1 MKKFLFILLLITLV
15 IISIA
20 NARDSLNFGG
30 NYINTLDNV
39 EVSSNFVPQI
49 TLFFSGPLYFEKN
62 LNVKDKFLELSFPG
76 MNLKD
81 FEKTEIAVKLKNLR
95 DFIKEVYVEKK
106 NVPCPKVVLKI
117 LFNKKDILIRW
128 SKLDEPC
135 RLIFSI
141 HLKDDL
147 KKIRDHETNF
157 LYTKNDQILNNQ
169 IILDKKKTPNQTRIV
184 IDAGHGGK
192 DSGARGFKDLKEKT
206 VNLDIAIR
214 TKNILKKYGYNV
226 FLTRSLD
233 SDLTLFER
241 SELASKLKADL
252 FVSIHANGFID
263 NEKNGIET
271 FFLNG
276 DDIISERKSG
286 FFFVSNKND
295 EELAKIANNLISKN
309 IDLSR
314 KLATT
319 IQDGIFNLLKDRKI
333 NICNRGIKQ
342 NGLRVLLR
350 SKVPASLVEVGF
362 LTNKME
368 ASLLLNSKYRQL
380 LAQGISSGISN
391 FINNNF

>member
-1 MKKFLFILLLITLV
+1 MKKFLFLLLLV
-15 IISIA
+15 VLLIISIT
-20 NARDSLNFGG
+20 NAKENFSF
-30 NYINTLDNV
+30 INTLDNV

-49 TLFFSGPLYFEKN
+49 TMFFSGPLYFEKN
-62 LNVKDKFLELSFPG
+62 LNVKDRSLELSFPG

-95 DFIKEVYVEKK
+95 DFVKEVYVEKK
-106 NVPCPKVVLKI
+106 NVPGPRVILKI
-117 LFNKKDILIRW
+117 LFNRKDILIRW

-169 IILDKKKTPNQTRIV
+169 IILGKKKTPNQTRIV

-192 DSGARGFKDLKEKT
+192 DTGARGLKDLKEKT

-226 FLTRSLD
+226 FLTRSMD

-252 FVSIHANGFID
+252 FVSIHANGFVD

-276 DDIISERKSG
+276 DDIVSERKSG

-295 EELAKIANNLISKN
+295 EELAKIANNLISN
-309 IDLSR
+309 NTDLSK
-314 KLATT
+314 KLAST
-319 IQDGIFNLLKDRKI
+319 IQDGVFKFLKNKKI
-333 NICNRGIKQ
+333 NICNRGVRQ
-342 NGLRVLLR
+342 NGFRVLLR

-362 LTNKME
+362 LTNQME

-380 LAQGISSGISN
+380 LAQGISYGISN